1 MSATAMKR
9 ATPRIAPAIAER
21 RRVRVDLSRRHRMVS
36 GALTAA
42 VVVSAAAFSWYDT
55 PELPSSLQYLS
66 AVMPTPRARS
76 SADAFGK
83 SGELMVRLAMPG
95 SYVEYPL
102 EVQGD
107 PGVLSYQWIRTS
119 DSTPYGMARPLG
131 GPDLPAPS
139 TPGFY
144 RLAVGPENEMSI
156 VDGITVAVMV
166 PFERKLG
173 SYLNGYRIGTYVGE
187 RFGQEAERPAGFLEV
202 YPADAQIRLTRHLR
216 VADFLT
222 HDDQRSWP
230 RYVAISTNLLDKLE
244 LVAAQVA
251 ALSGFRDADLKMDI
265 NSGFRTPEHN
275 RGVKRAARDSRH
287 QYGDAA
293 DVVMDTNGDGR
304 FTEYDTRMVALA
316 VELVERNHPDL
327 RGGLGLYT
335 SRRYHTPYVHI
346 DARGRRARWRG

>member
-1 MSATAMKR
+1 MALSAVKR
-9 ATPRIAPAIAER
+9 PTPRIAPTVADR
-21 RRVRVDLSRRHRMVS
+21 RRSRAQTVRRTQWFS
-36 GALTAA
+36 GALTA
-42 VVVSAAAFSWYDT
+42 VIVSAGVFNLHDT
-55 PELPSSLQYLS
+55 PEIPASLEYLS
-66 AVMPTPRARS
+66 AVIPTPRARA

-83 SGELMVRLAMPG
+83 SGELLVRLALPG
-95 SYVEYPL
+95 GWVEYPL
-102 EVQGD
+102 EVHGD
-107 PGVLSYQWIRTS
+107 PSALSYQWIRTN
-119 DSTPYGMARPLG
+119 DSSAYGVPHPLG
-131 GPDLPAPS
+131 GAEVPAPT

-144 RLAVGPENEMSI
+144 RLAVGPENNLAMVE
-156 VDGITVAVMV
+156 GITVAVMV

-187 RFGQEAERPAGFLEV
+187 RFGRASERPAGFLEV
-202 YPADAQIRLTRHLR
+202 YPADANIRLTKHLR

-222 HDDQRSWP
+222 HDGQRSWP

-251 ALSGFRDADLKMDI
+251 TLSGFENRDLKMDI

-293 DVVMDTNGDGR
+293 DVVIDANGDGR
-304 FTEYDTRMVALA
+304 FTDYDSRMVALA

-327 RGGLGLYT
+327 KGGLGVYT